1 VYCVDEFRG
10 IGNDNAASV
19 HDAEE
24 RAMRHFVLG
33 CILIVLG
40 IWGMFTWW
48 ESFGRV
54 MRGVLPFVLL
64 SVGLVALMSSYYR
77 FTERDLG
84 LEADAEADADADM
97 EEEEEA

>member
-1 VYCVDEFRG
+1 
-10 IGNDNAASV
+10 
-19 HDAEE
+19 
-24 RAMRHFVLG
+24 MRHFVLG
-33 CILIVLG
+33 CVLIVLG

-64 SVGLVALMSSYYR
+64 SVGLIALLSSYYR
-77 FTERDLG
+77 FTERDV
-84 LEADAEADADADM
+84 DAEDEDEDAALDA

>member
-1 VYCVDEFRG
+1 
-10 IGNDNAASV
+10 
-19 HDAEE
+19 
-24 RAMRHFVLG
+24 
-33 CILIVLG
+33 
-40 IWGMFTWW
+40 MFTWW

-64 SVGLVALMSSYYR
+64 SVGLIALLSSYYR

-84 LEADAEADADADM
+84 ADDLDADAGLDA